1 MRHLKQINNIKE
13 KNQDEQQHKNPQL
26 TLEDMEQKKIF
37 KI

>member
-13 KNQDEQQHKNPQL
+13 KNQDEQRDKNPQL